1 MNKVEAKQILDSIV
15 GQYHKKSYAELV
27 NLINGD
33 IGVCHIKGESG
44 TNYEIEIDIFWE
56 DQKKQKNIR
65 FDAILDTGVISS
77 FFPMR
82 ESFIKNPQDEF
93 VEEEYENPLF

>member
-1 MNKVEAKQILDSIV
+1 MNQKEAKQILDSIV

-27 NLINGD
+27 ELINGD
-33 IGVCHIKGESG
+33 IGFFHVKGESG
-44 TNYEIEIDIFWE
+44 REYEIEIDVFWE
-56 DQKKQKNIR
+56 NKERGNVR

-82 ESFIKNPQDEF
+82 ETFIKNPQDEF
-93 VEEEYENPLF
+93 VEEEYEKPLF